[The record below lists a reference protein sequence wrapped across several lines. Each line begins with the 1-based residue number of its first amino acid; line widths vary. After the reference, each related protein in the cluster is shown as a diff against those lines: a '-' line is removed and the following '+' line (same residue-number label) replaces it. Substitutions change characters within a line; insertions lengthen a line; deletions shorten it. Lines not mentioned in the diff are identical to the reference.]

1 MEAFLFSMAG
11 MLCFGISNCLWR
23 PLYHYNSPWQV
34 MWKRSVFTA
43 PFMTAII
50 FLFFQQKVT
59 QLHPV
64 DYLRPLPWIMLS
76 YLGLVFFTRSL
87 VSQPAGVSGVLILF
101 LGIFGSLVAFY
112 DGAAE
117 LPAHLPLILLL
128 YISGFLLIDSG
139 LLVQR
144 KRPDSGNLM
153 ALSAALCWALASYG
167 MKKTMMTTGPW
178 VMGSLQEWT
187 VFSISGMVVLYTSR
201 GKDYLP
207 NPQTSGFKTVFP
219 VVVLALLTIAGVV
232 MTNLSM
238 HRLNLFQIALVSMVQ
253 PASTLLF
260 SRVVQNEKLN
270 LREITG
276 GLLLM
281 AGAFL
286 CMVEG

>member
-1 MEAFLFSMAG
+1 MEAFLYSISG

-34 MWKRSVFTA
+34 MWKRSMLTA
-43 PFMTAII
+43 PVLSAII
-50 FLFFQQKVT
+50 FLYFQHDLTMLQVT
-59 QLHPV
+59 
-64 DYLRPLPWIMLS
+64 DYLRPLPWILLS
-76 YLGLVFFTRSL
+76 YLGLVLFTRSL
-87 VSQPAGVSGVLILF
+87 ATQPAGVSGVLILF
-101 LGIFGSLVAFY
+101 LGIFGSLVAFI
-112 DGAAE
+112 DGNSD
-117 LPAHLPLILLL
+117 LPGQLPLILLFYL
-128 YISGFLLIDSG
+128 SGFLLIDNG
-139 LLVQR
+139 ILLQQR
-144 KRPDSGNLM
+144 RPDMGHLL
-153 ALSAALCWALASYG
+153 ALGAALCWAVASFG
-167 MKKTMMTTGPW
+167 MKKTMTITGPW

-187 VFSISGMVVLYTSR
+187 VFTISGLVVLYSSR

-207 NPQTSGFKTVFP
+207 NPQTGGVKTVFP
-219 VVVLALLTIAGVV
+219 VVVLALLTIGGVV